1 MHLVKPDLF
10 SFIMTS
16 AEGLC
21 FLQKLQMAAPIALE
35 PSLSTCS
42 IVAATLQPPSD
53 ASGMKI
59 VCRKLSDV
67 SSCRRLSINL
77 RYVNVNS

>member
-1 MHLVKPDLF
+1 MKPDLF

-21 FLQKLQMAAPIALE
+21 FSQKLQMAAPIALE

-42 IVAATLQPPSD
+42 MVAATFQPPSD
-53 ASGMKI
+53 ARGMKTE
-59 VCRKLSDV
+59 CRKFSDF
-67 SSCRRLSINL
+67 SFCSAIRLCL
-77 RYVNVNS
+77 